1 MNEFTKKQYVNYR
14 LAKANEVLV
23 DAKTMIENQR
33 WTSSVNRLYYAAF
46 YALSALLHHNGYTA
60 KSHTGAK
67 YLFSL
72 HFVKTKLFSI
82 DHGVL
87 YSKLEA
93 YRNNGDYDDMFDFD
107 KETVEPLLEPTINF
121 KKRIET
127 IINQ

>member
-1 MNEFTKKQYVNYR
+1 M
-14 LAKANEVLV
+14 
-23 DAKTMIENQR
+23 
-33 WTSSVNRLYYAAF
+33 NRLYYAAF
-46 YALSALLHHNGYTA
+46 YAVSALLHNYGYTA

-72 HFVKTKLFSI
+72 HFVKTQLFSI
-82 DHGVL
+82 DDGVL

-121 KKRIET
+121 IKRIET